1 MSAGTPPTAG
11 SAMSATSPTGAEN
24 ATKATNGP
32 VATNATNATGASGA
46 SGTPLPAAHILVV
59 EDEPKLAALVMDY
72 LKAAGHRADWLPDGR
87 DVIAFV
93 RAHGPDLVLLDVMLP
108 GRDGLDL
115 CRELRTFSDVP
126 VVMLTA
132 RVDEADR
139 LAGLDCGADDY
150 ICKTPFSPR
159 EIVARVKAILRRSR
173 RAPAPGPGPGPGPGS
188 AAVLRVDVE
197 SYRAY
202 FQGVL
207 LDLTPVEFR
216 LLKTLA
222 AAPGHVF
229 SRDVLL
235 TRLHDDH
242 RVVTD
247 RVVDSHIKNLRRKLE
262 QVDPHC
268 DPIRAV
274 YGVGFRLEL

>member
-1 MSAGTPPTAG
+1 MTAAAPPTTA
-11 SAMSATSPTGAEN
+11 SAHGAP
-24 ATKATNGP
+24 AA
-32 VATNATNATGASGA
+32 
-46 SGTPLPAAHILVV
+46 PLPAAHILVV

-72 LKAAGHRADWLPDGR
+72 LKAAGHRADWLADGHA
-87 DVIAFV
+87 VVPFV
-93 RAHGPDLVLLDVMLP
+93 RAQAPDLVLLDVMLP

-139 LAGLDCGADDY
+139 LAGLECGADDY

-173 RAPAPGPGPGPGPGS
+173 RAPAPGP
-188 AAVLRVDVE
+188 AASVLRVDVE

-222 AAPGHVF
+222 SAPGHVF

-262 QVDPHC
+262 QVDAQC